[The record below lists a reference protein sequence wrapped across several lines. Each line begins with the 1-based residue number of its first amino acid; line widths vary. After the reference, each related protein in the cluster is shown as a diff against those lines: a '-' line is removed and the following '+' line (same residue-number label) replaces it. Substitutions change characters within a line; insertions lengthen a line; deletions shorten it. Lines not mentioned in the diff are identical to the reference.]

1 MPTVV
6 SPNVESTEP
15 QAAPDR
21 HPPSLSRRSSKPSS
35 LRIHQADWTPDLELA
50 QSPLQSLAN
59 GKGNLPPQNVRDS
72 AAPDPAA
79 PDHYTAPPMKSP
91 CFVHSHLDKGAS
103 LADWLR
109 SKQYQMDGGP
119 NEVGVAKSLQ
129 RHNDGQGRA
138 LENAAIL
145 EPFGGRHAED
155 DDDYAGSL
163 TKQLAETA
171 VGVREMSKQ
180 LG

>member
-6 SPNVESTEP
+6 SPNVESFSNLPTDP
-15 QAAPDR
+15 QAAPS
-21 HPPSLSRRSSKPSS
+21 PSLSRRSSKPSS

-59 GKGNLPPQNVRDS
+59 GKGNLRDS
-72 AAPDPAA
+72 AAPDHCAA
-79 PDHYTAPPMKSP
+79 PAMKSP
-91 CFVHSHLDKGAS
+91 CFVHSNLDKGAS
-103 LADWLR
+103 LSDWLR
-109 SKQYQMDGGP
+109 SKQYQTP

-129 RHNDGQGRA
+129 RHSDNQGRA

-145 EPFGGRHAED
+145 EPFGGSHAQD
-155 DDDYAGSL
+155 DDDCTGSL